1 MDIYVL
7 SVCLKLYRK
16 AVTSAVAVYD
26 HSNAWRFKHRYVL
39 FLYSFFIGCV
49 SVCLWY

>member
-26 HSNAWRFKHRYVL
+26 HSNAWRLSTDMYYFYIL
-39 FLYSFFIGCV
+39 FL
-49 SVCLWY
+49 